1 LATGPPTTVIPT
13 EPPAHSPASRGPSMS
28 DQLRHPTLTARQIAI
43 LDMIRDT
50 VADRGYPPS
59 IREIGEAVGLASPS
73 SVAHQLR
80 TLEERGLLRRDA
92 NRPRAMELRPGES
105 RSESAAP
112 TPKAGAI
119 NADRGTAVELG
130 PTRRDVVA
138 VPLLGRIAAGG
149 PILAEQE
156 IESVYEL
163 PAELVGR
170 GDLFILR
177 VVGDS
182 MIDAAIREGDLVV
195 IRRQS
200 TAEQGEI
207 VAALIGEEATVK
219 TLDLRSGRVMLQP
232 ANPSYDPIPGDEAT
246 ILGKVVTV
254 LRKT

>member
-1 LATGPPTTVIPT
+1 
-13 EPPAHSPASRGPSMS
+13 MS
-28 DQLRHPTLTARQIAI
+28 DELRHPKLTARQIAI

-105 RSESAAP
+105 RSERAAL
-112 TPKAGAI
+112 TPKAGAS
-119 NADRGTAVELG
+119 NADRGAAAVFG
-130 PTRRDVVA
+130 QTRGDVVA
-138 VPLLGRIAAGG
+138 VPVLGRIAAGG
-149 PILAEQE
+149 PILAEQQ

-182 MIDAAIREGDLVV
+182 MIDAAIRDGDLVV
-195 IRRQS
+195 IRQQS

-207 VAALIGEEATVK
+207 VAALIGDEATVK

-232 ANPSYDPIPGDEAT
+232 ANPSYDAIPGDEAA